1 MAIINVHNKK
11 RGITYVYD
19 SFSYWDK
26 ELKQP
31 RSKRRLLGRRD
42 PDTGELVPT
51 RKRAAAST
59 ATPANADSHTDYATL
74 YRRSR
79 KTIREKDALILAL
92 RRELAKARR
101 LLSRQAKGIAKA
113 VETLNVLEQ
122 AVEASHG

>member
-1 MAIINVHNKK
+1 MAIIDVHNKK

-42 PDTGELVPT
+42 PDTGALVPT
-51 RKRAAAST
+51 RKREVAPAVAST
-59 ATPANADSHTDYATL
+59 RPDSDTDYATL
-74 YRRSR
+74 YRRSQ
-79 KTIREKDALILAL
+79 KAIREKDALIFRL
-92 RRELAKARR
+92 RGELAEARR

-113 VETLNVLEQ
+113 VEALNDLKQTL
-122 AVEASHG
+122 EASHV

>member
-11 RGITYVYD
+11 RGVTYVYD

-51 RKRAAAST
+51 RKRGAASS
-59 ATPANADSHTDYATL
+59 ATPANADSDTDYATL
-74 YRRSR
+74 YKRSQ
-79 KTIREKDALILAL
+79 KTIREKDALILCL
-92 RRELAKARR
+92 RGELAEARR
-101 LLSRQAKGIAKA
+101 LLSRQAKCISKA
-113 VETLNVLEQ
+113 VDTLNGAEQ
-122 AVEASHG
+122 TREASHA